1 MSVLVLFTPSQL
13 FPRQLI
19 WVVLDLATRYTHRH
33 HQYKHNESISG
44 MKAYHSTNYKPQTTS
59 SSNAYEFSFHVVRH
73 HHQILLPFSSSSEEE
88 APINHPTI
96 YWEIPITPQAG
107 RAPAL
112 PVFLLSS
119 FSPLPRSSVPAW
131 TTTVRP
137 RTLSGPISLMNLSET
152 VPSALPWASV
162 LKLPR
167 SPTWRSLSEGA
178 PWVLLW
184 GLTG

>member
-1 MSVLVLFTPSQL
+1 MTRLIRYKSPRSPKGLREGGNRRFFDQTDMFISFVIIILSLPRSSLPSKGRAEL
-13 FPRQLI
+13 NP
-19 WVVLDLATRYTHRH
+19 ARH
-33 HQYKHNESISG
+33 
-44 MKAYHSTNYKPQTTS
+44 A
-59 SSNAYEFSFHVVRH
+59 
-73 HHQILLPFSSSSEEE
+73 
-88 APINHPTI
+88 
-96 YWEIPITPQAG
+96 YWEIPMTPQAG

-119 FSPLPRSSVPAW
+119 LPPWPRSSVPAW

-152 VPSALPWASV
+152 EPLALPWASV

-178 PWVLLW
+178 PWVLLC
-184 GLTG
+184 GLTGGKKEVLGVRVRCGGGVD

>member
-1 MSVLVLFTPSQL
+1 MVSQQQLVNTSRLCTSKLTEPLHVDRPS
-13 FPRQLI
+13 
-19 WVVLDLATRYTHRH
+19 
-33 HQYKHNESISG
+33 HNSERRVPIFI
-44 MKAYHSTNYKPQTTS
+44 N
-59 SSNAYEFSFHVVRH
+59 RH
-73 HHQILLPFSSSSEEE
+73 HHHLPIVFHATPFFHRERYIL
-88 APINHPTI
+88 
-96 YWEIPITPQAG
+96 YWEMPMTPQAG

-119 FSPLPRSSVPAW
+119 FSPLPRSSVPAC

-137 RTLSGPISLMNLSET
+137 STLSGPISLMNLSET
-152 VPSALPWASV
+152 EPSALPWASV

-184 GLTG
+184 GLTGGREVLVGGW

>member
-1 MSVLVLFTPSQL
+1 MTRSFTILPLHLTALACTTDLSYSNSMSTSQPKIHEIKDHFEPGSL
-13 FPRQLI
+13 SFDKLQ
-19 WVVLDLATRYTHRH
+19 ATLYIIIRRN
-33 HQYKHNESISG
+33 QFSFSC
-44 MKAYHSTNYKPQTTS
+44 SS
-59 SSNAYEFSFHVVRH
+59 SSNPPSH
-73 HHQILLPFSSSSEEE
+73 
-88 APINHPTI
+88 PIIPPNI
-96 YWEIPITPQAG
+96 YWEIPMTPQAG

>member
-1 MSVLVLFTPSQL
+1 M
-13 FPRQLI
+13 
-19 WVVLDLATRYTHRH
+19 
-33 HQYKHNESISG
+33 SISF
-44 MKAYHSTNYKPQTTS
+44 NS
-59 SSNAYEFSFHVVRH
+59 S
-73 HHQILLPFSSSSEEE
+73 ILLPSQFLLISS
-88 APINHPTI
+88 HPHPQQGLI

>member
-1 MSVLVLFTPSQL
+1 M
-13 FPRQLI
+13 
-19 WVVLDLATRYTHRH
+19 
-33 HQYKHNESISG
+33 
-44 MKAYHSTNYKPQTTS
+44 
-59 SSNAYEFSFHVVRH
+59 
-73 HHQILLPFSSSSEEE
+73 
-88 APINHPTI
+88 
-96 YWEIPITPQAG
+96 TPQAG

-137 RTLSGPISLMNLSET
+137 STLSGPISLMNLSET
-152 VPSALPWASV
+152 LPVALPWASV

-184 GLTG
+184 GLTVVGGWC